1 MSDIQELKKEIIKLL
16 NGFSGKYSRYEVY
29 SDWVELTALAIA
41 NNSTM
46 ERNIIWSVRE
56 EQYKAIIH
64 KYKKDEITAFGNMTG
79 ALALAL
85 EAEERDVLGEIFMEA
100 ELRSKETGQFFTPFH
115 LSLLCAKMQIHA
127 EIEEYQRGDLKK
139 IELYEPSSGAGG
151 MVIASAKILKENGI
165 NYQKA
170 LRVVTQDLD
179 WRCVYMCYVQL
190 SLLGIHAICVQDD
203 TLRSPYD
210 PSRTEESH
218 ILVTPAG
225 RGMLV

>member
-1 MSDIQELKKEIIKLL
+1 MSEIQELKKKIIKLL
-16 NGFSGKYSRYEVY
+16 DGFYGKFSKYEIF

-41 NNSTM
+41 NNSTL
-46 ERNIIWSVRE
+46 ERSDLWIARE
-56 EQYKAIIH
+56 EQYKAIANR
-64 KYKKDEITAFGNMTG
+64 YDAREISIFGDMTG

-85 EAEERDVLGEIFMEA
+85 EAEERDVLGEVFMEA

-115 LSLLCAKMQIHA
+115 LSMLCAKMQLPA
-127 EIEEYQRGDLKK
+127 EIEDYKKGDLKK

-151 MVIASAKILKENGI
+151 MVIAVAKILRENGI
-165 NYQKA
+165 NYQRA
-170 LRVVTQDLD
+170 LKVVTQDLD

-203 TLRSPYD
+203 TLRNPYD

-218 ILVTPAG
+218 ILVTPAE